1 MTRKSRLY
9 KCLDYVK
16 PAPVTQMTQ
25 WRGRANTVCDVL
37 RRIYNKTDDEEI
49 KLWARIAT
57 TMTRK
62 MDYKLAEYAGGTAMR
77 LTNKQRRKIGSRNKA
92 KRRNTNKG
100 KRAEYRKRMAS

>member
-9 KCLDYVK
+9 KNLDYVE
-16 PAPVTQMTQ
+16 PCPVTQMTQ
-25 WRGRANTVCDVL
+25 WRGRSNTVCDVL

-62 MDYKLAEYAGGTAMR
+62 MDYKLAEYAER
-77 LTNKQRRKIGSRNKA
+77 FERN
-92 KRRNTNKG
+92 NTCKE
-100 KRAEYRKRMAS
+100 RDVLAEND